1 MEVSYSALNFKD
13 IMYAFGKLRLERP
26 SFGLEFSGKDLR
38 TGKMVMGIGT
48 SSCIA
53 HRVKPAL
60 CWDVPKGMAL
70 ADAATIPVVYATSMF
85 ALFAKANLVGGQTAL
100 IHAGSGGIGHS
111 AIYLCQSR
119 NIEVFTTCAPHK
131 RQYIKD
137 TFGLDDDHIGSSR
150 DTTFREQVL
159 RMTGGEGVDCVLNSL
174 SGECL
179 HASLQCVRDFGHF
192 CEIGKYDL
200 QNNTR
205 IGLKALERNVSY
217 HAIDLA
223 TMFTHPRLSLT
234 LGKIIQ
240 EGLDSGEIKP
250 PPHKAFPA
258 EDVQGALRFM
268 SAGHFGRCSWRCR
281 TTTQA
286 GAEQSAPAAA
296 ADGAEGTSSSSSS
309 SSSIEGD

>member
-1 MEVSYSALNFKD
+1 MQGGKLGSLVTVPSATLPESAPASPGPDGNFALYILRPGDLSTLSWIEAPKTPDFHVEVSYSALNFKD

-60 CWDVPKGMAL
+60 CWDVPKGMSL
-70 ADAATIPVVYATSMF
+70 DDAATIPVVYATSMF

-119 NIEVFTTCAPHK
+119 GIEVFTTCAPHK
-131 RQYIKD
+131 REYIKK
-137 TFGLDDDHIGSSR
+137 TFGLDDDHIANSR

-159 RMTGGEGVDCVLNSL
+159 RMTGEGVDCVLNSL

-179 HASLQCVRDFGHF
+179 HVPAVR
-192 CEIGKYDL
+192 
-200 QNNTR
+200 
-205 IGLKALERNVSY
+205 
-217 HAIDLA
+217 
-223 TMFTHPRLSLT
+223 
-234 LGKIIQ
+234 
-240 EGLDSGEIKP
+240 EGLRALLRDWEVR
-250 PPHKAFPA
+250 PA
-258 EDVQGALRFM
+258 E
-268 SAGHFGRCSWRCR
+268 
-281 TTTQA
+281 
-286 GAEQSAPAAA
+286 
-296 ADGAEGTSSSSSS
+296 
-309 SSSIEGD
+309 